1 MKSFVWR
8 WIINAIALL
17 VVAKLVQG
25 IAVDNVLSLFMA
37 ALVLGVLN
45 AVIRPILLLLTLP
58 INILSLGLFTLV
70 INALMLKIVD
80 WLVIGF
86 STGSFLA
93 TMFAAIILSIISM
106 ILSAI
111 LIRS

>member
-8 WIINAIALL
+8 WIVNTIALL
-17 VVAKLVQG
+17 VVARLVQG
-25 IAVDNVLSLFMA
+25 IVVDNVLSLFLA

-45 AVIRPILLLLTLP
+45 AVIRPVLLLLTLP

-86 STGSFLA
+86 STGSFLS
-93 TMFAAIILSIISM
+93 TIFAALILSIISM

-111 LIRS
+111 LIRN

>member
-8 WIINAIALL
+8 WIVNTIALL

-25 IAVDNVLSLFMA
+25 IVVDNVLSLFLA

-45 AVIRPILLLLTLP
+45 AVIRPVLLLLTLP

-86 STGSFLA
+86 STGSFLS
-93 TMFAAIILSIISM
+93 TVFAALILSIISM

-111 LIRS
+111 LIRN

>member
-8 WIINAIALL
+8 WIVNTIALL
-17 VVAKLVQG
+17 VVANLVQG
-25 IAVDNVLSLFMA
+25 IVVDNVLSLFLA

-70 INALMLKIVD
+70 INGLMLKIVD

-86 STGSFLA
+86 ATGGFLSTV
-93 TMFAAIILSIISM
+93 FAALILSIISI

-111 LIRS
+111 LIRN